1 LLNKQAPSKV
11 LTVLNIEAVQIGG
24 IGHELLGRSTS
35 KAGLIAVLKTKKM
48 VIFSE
53 ASSGEASLNRACS
66 KCSHHWCGLRPVL
79 KSKTFYD

>member
-24 IGHELLGRSTS
+24 IGHELLGGSTS

-48 VIFSE
+48 VIF
-53 ASSGEASLNRACS
+53 
-66 KCSHHWCGLRPVL
+66 
-79 KSKTFYD
+79 F